1 VFGGTISGTV
11 LGVVFV
17 PLFFVIVTR
26 LFRGFGRNA

>member
-1 VFGGTISGTV
+1 VLSGTISGTV

-26 LFRGFGRNA
+26 LFRRASTRE